1 MNEKEAWEF
10 LSQIPVGTIVSW
22 IILVV
27 IIITFFGMLI
37 IKLYKLFEKTKK
49 IQDENNDFKNLV
61 NKHEDA
67 LNLIISEL
75 GTIRDEQKDSKRREL
90 KKLRHSIVRAGEEAI
105 SKDSITIRELRS
117 LEELYTTYSE
127 FKDDDGKL
135 ANGYVH
141 TLMNKVRKLQVIGR
155 LDENNEDY
163 QNYDW

>member
-49 IQDENNDFKNLV
+49 IQDENDDFKNLV
-61 NKHEDA
+61 NKHEDT
-67 LNLIISEL
+67 LDWIVSEL
-75 GTIRDEQKDSKRREL
+75 KDSKRREL
-90 KKLRHSIVRAGEEAI
+90 KKLRHSIVRAGEEAL
-105 SKDSITIRELRS
+105 SKEIITIREFKS
-117 LEELYTTYSE
+117 LEELYATYSE
-127 FKDDDGKL
+127 FKDDDGKP

-155 LDENNEDY
+155 
-163 QNYDW
+163 

>member
-49 IQDENNDFKNLV
+49 IQDENDDFKNLV
-61 NKHEDA
+61 NKHEDT
-67 LNLIISEL
+67 LDWIVSEL
-75 GTIRDEQKDSKRREL
+75 KDSKRREL
-90 KKLRHSIVRAGEEAI
+90 KKLRHSIVRAGEEAL
-105 SKDSITIRELRS
+105 SKESITIREFRS
-117 LEELYTTYSE
+117 LEELYATYSE
-127 FKDDDGKL
+127 FKDDDGKP

-163 QNYDW
+163 